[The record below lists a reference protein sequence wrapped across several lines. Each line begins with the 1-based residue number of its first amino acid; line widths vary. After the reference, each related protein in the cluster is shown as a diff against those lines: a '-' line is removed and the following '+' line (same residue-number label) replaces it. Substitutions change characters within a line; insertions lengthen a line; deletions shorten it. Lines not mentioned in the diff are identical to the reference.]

1 MKLPAEDQLTPL
13 FKQWRAIKKDHPDV
27 LVLFRLGD
35 FYEMFGEDAQLG
47 ARELELTLTGRECGP
62 GRRIPMCGVPHH
74 AVEKYLAMLV
84 HKGHRVAIVEQ
95 TEDPKKA
102 KGLVRREVTRVVSPG
117 TLLEDKLLDGG
128 QHNFLLAVAQ
138 VGERYGV
145 AIVDISTGDF
155 LVTEPEPLAPSTDT
169 SSDTALLD
177 TPSGA
182 LPPALAAL
190 LDEVIRIQPAEILL
204 PAGIAED
211 QQLHEALTG
220 STAAPV
226 TVVEEPEFDFR
237 TPAEQLMEFF
247 GTDALQGF
255 GCQNLPAAQAAAAL
269 ALRYLEENRLEAL
282 PHLTGMTTYHT
293 SQFMVIDATTR
304 RNLELERN
312 IRDHSRQGTVL
323 WLLDKTRTPMGR
335 RLIAQWLRQPLLD
348 VAQINQRLDAVENL
362 VQDRILAEGL
372 AEQLREVYDLE
383 RLISRTAAGT
393 ANARDLR
400 ALCNSLR
407 QLPQIVEMAGEAEAL
422 LLKDLLSQV
431 DGLQDLHDLL
441 DRAVAADPPVVITE
455 GGLIKAGYCEELD
468 ELREAAAGGRRWIAE
483 LQDKERARTGIK
495 SLKVGYNKVF
505 GYYIEVTKANLHLAP
520 EDYQRKQTL
529 ANAERF
535 ITPQL
540 KEQEARVLGADEK
553 IQDLEYELFCALR
566 AQVAEHAERVL
577 HTARALA
584 AMDVLAA
591 LAEAAIEYNYVK
603 PQVDDSDRIE
613 IIDGRH
619 PVVERTQS
627 EPFVSNDAYLDCEQ
641 DQLLIITGPNMAG
654 KSTYLRQVA
663 LICLLAQM
671 GSFVPAQEARLGLV
685 DRIFTRVGATDELA
699 MGRSTFMVEMTE
711 TANIL
716 HNATDRSL
724 IILDEIGRG
733 TSTFDGV
740 SIAWAVAEYIS
751 RQIGAKTLFATHYH
765 HLNELTEI
773 LPRVKNYRIAVK
785 EQGEEIIFLRKI
797 MPGGTD
803 RSYGIQ
809 VARLAGLPKE
819 VIDRA
824 LEVLHS
830 LEREDLGGAIAP
842 SAKAAREIAPT
853 VQMQLFTA
861 APDPIREA
869 LKSLDLDTM
878 SPIEALMK
886 LKELREK
893 TQEDS
898 ATGGVQP

>member
-1 MKLPAEDQLTPL
+1 MLLKLPSEDQLTPV
-13 FKQWRAIKKDHPDV
+13 FKQWRAIKQDHPDV

-35 FYEMFGEDAQLG
+35 FYEMFGEDAQIG
-47 ARELELTLTGRECGP
+47 ARELELTLTSRECGP
-62 GRRIPMCGVPHH
+62 GRRIPMCGVPYH

-84 HKGHRVAIVEQ
+84 HQGRRVAIVEQ

-117 TLLEDKLLDGG
+117 TLLEDALLDGS
-128 QHNFLLAVAQ
+128 QHNFLLAAAQ

-155 LVTEPEPLAPSTDT
+155 LVTEPQPLANLAGAAAE
-169 SSDTALLD
+169 TALLKG
-177 TPSGA
+177 PSAA

-190 LDEVIRIQPAEILL
+190 IDEVIRLQPAEILL
-204 PAGIAED
+204 PAALAED
-211 QQLHEALTG
+211 QQLYQALTT

-226 TVVEEPEFDFR
+226 TVMEESEFDFR

-247 GTDALQGF
+247 GTDSLRGF
-255 GCQNLPAAQAAAAL
+255 GCQDMPAAQAAAA
-269 ALRYLEENRLEAL
+269 AAVQYLKENRLDAL
-282 PHLTGMTTYHT
+282 SHLTGLTTYHT

-304 RNLELERN
+304 RNLELERTL
-312 IRDHSRQGTVL
+312 RDGSRPGTVL
-323 WLLDKTRTPMGR
+323 WLVDKTHTPMGR

-348 VAQINQRLDAVENL
+348 VAGINQRLDAVENL
-362 VQDRILAEGL
+362 IGDRILADGL
-372 AEQLREVYDLE
+372 AEQLRAVYDLE

-400 ALCNSLR
+400 SLCDSLGR
-407 QLPQIVEMAGEAEAL
+407 LPQILEVAAGAEVAL
-422 LLKDLLSQV
+422 LQQLLSQI
-431 DGLQDLHDLL
+431 DGLQDLHELL
-441 DRAVAADPPVVITE
+441 DRAVTEDPPVVITE
-455 GGLIKAGYCEELD
+455 GELIKEGYCEELD
-468 ELREAAAGGRRWIAE
+468 ELRDAAAGGRRWIAE
-483 LQDKERARTGIK
+483 LQDQQRARTGIK
-495 SLKVGYNKVF
+495 SLKVGFNKVF
-505 GYYIEVTKANLHLAP
+505 GYYIEVTKTNLDLVP
-520 EDYQRKQTL
+520 DDYQRKQTL
-529 ANAERF
+529 SNAERF
-535 ITPQL
+535 ITPEL
-540 KEQEARVLGADEK
+540 KEQEARVLGAEEK
-553 IQDLEYELFCALR
+553 SQQLEYDLFCELR
-566 AQVAEHAERVL
+566 EQVAGHAERVL
-577 HTARALA
+577 RTARALA
-584 AMDVLAA
+584 ALDVLVG

-603 PQVDDSDRIE
+603 PQMDDSDRIQ
-613 IIDGRH
+613 ITGGRH

-627 EPFVSNDAYLDCEQ
+627 EAFVPNDAYLDCQQ

-663 LICLLAQM
+663 LICLMAQM
-671 GSFVPAQEARLGLV
+671 GSFVPAKEARLGLV

-733 TSTFDGV
+733 TSTFDGL

-765 HLNELTEI
+765 HLNELAQI
-773 LPRVKNYRIAVK
+773 LPRVKNYRITVK

-809 VARLAGLPKE
+809 VGRLAGLPEE
-819 VIDRA
+819 VIQRS
-824 LEVLHS
+824 LEVLRR
-830 LEREDLGGAIAP
+830 LEQEDLGAAIAP
-842 SAKAAREIAPT
+842 SAEAARHIPPT
-853 VQMQLFTA
+853 TQLHLFEA
-861 APDPIREA
+861 APDPLREA
-869 LKSLDLDTM
+869 LQSLDLDTM

-886 LKELREK
+886 LKELRERTEK
-893 TQEDS
+893 H
-898 ATGGVQP
+898 

>member
-1 MKLPAEDQLTPL
+1 M
-13 FKQWRAIKKDHPDV
+13 
-27 LVLFRLGD
+27 LFRLGD
-35 FYEMFGEDAQLG
+35 FYEMFADDAETG
-47 ARELELTLTGRECGP
+47 ARELELTLTSRECGP

-95 TEDPKKA
+95 TEDPKQA

-117 TLLEDKLLDGG
+117 TLLEDELLDGA

-138 VGERYGV
+138 AGDRYGV

-155 LVTEPEPLAPSTDT
+155 LVTEPQPLVSPADDSTDT
-169 SSDTALLD
+169 SLLT
-177 TPSGA
+177 TPSAA
-182 LPPALAAL
+182 LAPALAAL
-190 LDEVIRIQPAEILL
+190 VDEVIRIQPAEILL
-204 PAGIAED
+204 PTALAED
-211 QQLHEALTG
+211 QHFYEALTG
-220 STAAPV
+220 SSSAPIV
-226 TVVEEPEFDFR
+226 IVEAPEFEFH
-237 TPAEQLMEFF
+237 TPAERLMEFF
-247 GTDALQGF
+247 GTDTLRGF
-255 GCQNLPAAQAAAAL
+255 GCQDMPAAQVAAAL
-269 ALRYLEENRLEAL
+269 ALQYLADNRLAAL
-282 PHLTGMTTYHT
+282 PHLTSLTTYHT
-293 SQFMVIDATTR
+293 SQFMIIDATTR
-304 RNLELERN
+304 RNLELERAV
-312 IRDHSRQGTVL
+312 RDGSRQGTLL
-323 WLLDKTRTPMGR
+323 WLLDKTRTPMGG
-335 RLIAQWLRQPLLD
+335 RLLASWLLQPLLD
-348 VAQINQRLDAVENL
+348 VARINQRLGAVENL
-362 VQDRILAEGL
+362 VQDRILADGL
-372 AEQLREVYDLE
+372 AEQLRDVYDLE

-400 ALCNSLR
+400 ALCNSLEK
-407 QLPQIVEMAGEAEAL
+407 LPPILELAAGAEAA
-422 LLKDLLSQV
+422 LLKEIVSQI
-431 DGLQDLHDLL
+431 DGLPDLHDLL
-441 DRAVAADPPVVITE
+441 DSALAQDPPVLITE
-455 GGLIKAGYCEELD
+455 GGLIKEGYSQELD
-468 ELREAAAGGRRWIAE
+468 ELRDAAAGGRRWIAE

-495 SLKVGYNKVF
+495 SLKGGYNKVF

-529 ANAERF
+529 SNAERF
-535 ITPQL
+535 ITPEL

-553 IQDLEYELFCALR
+553 SQSLEYELFCQLR
-566 AQVAEHAERVL
+566 EQVAGHAERVL
-577 HTARALA
+577 RTARALA

-591 LAEAAIEYNYVK
+591 LAGAAIEYNYAK

-619 PVVERTQS
+619 PVVERTQA
-627 EPFVSNDAYLDCEQ
+627 EAFVPNDAYLDCAQ

-671 GSFVPAQEARLGLV
+671 GSFVPAKQARLGLV
-685 DRIFTRVGATDELA
+685 DRIFTRVGAFDDLA
-699 MGRSTFMVEMTE
+699 MGQSTFMVEMTE

-733 TSTFDGV
+733 TSTFDGL
-740 SIAWAVAEYIS
+740 SIAWSVAEYIS

-765 HLNELTEI
+765 HLNELPEI

-785 EQGEEIIFLRKI
+785 EQGEQIIFLRKI

-809 VARLAGLPKE
+809 VARLAGLPEE
-819 VIDRA
+819 VINRA

-830 LEREDLGGAIAP
+830 LEQEDLGGAIAP
-842 SAKAAREIAPT
+842 SAEAARQVPPT
-853 VQMQLFTA
+853 IQMQLFAA

-869 LKSLDLDTM
+869 LQSLDLDTL

-886 LKELREK
+886 LKELRDK
-893 TQEDS
+893 TEH
-898 ATGGVQP
+898 P